1 MKFKHST
8 IILGKRIYLRKLL
21 IKDANKN
28 YLSWFSDN
36 KSKKFIISSS
46 SVNSIKSIKEYI
58 RNKNNKN
65 NVLFLG
71 IFLKSN
77 DKHIGNIKFEPI
89 NIKIKET
96 TLGIMIGDKNYRN
109 KGMGREAID
118 ISMNWLKS
126 NFDISNFKLGVDVK
140 NELAIRLYEKI
151 GFKLQSQTDLE
162 LKYLLEI

>member
-1 MKFKHST
+1 MNLYFC
-8 IILGKRIYLRKLL
+8 IE
-21 IKDANKN
+21 
-28 YLSWFSDN
+28 F
-36 KSKKFIISSS
+36 
-46 SVNSIKSIKEYI
+46 
-58 RNKNNKN
+58 
-65 NVLFLG
+65 
-71 IFLKSN
+71 
-77 DKHIGNIKFEPI
+77 